1 MISRKKR
8 ILSLLL
14 ALCMTLSIT
23 GCSKKKSLFDGTIL
37 ENVHVLDCDGDL
49 IVGKYL
55 GNYIEVRQT
64 HPHYRDLVTGVK
76 FAQECSARDV
86 KNYNKIKEERL
97 LSSYLTEEELIKI
110 SCDELT
116 EEDINKILI
125 RIIKS
130 ENQKKLTLTGK

>member
-23 GCSKKKSLFDGTIL
+23 GCSKKKSLFDVTIL

-55 GNYIEVRQT
+55 GKYAEVGQT
-64 HPHYRDLVTGVK
+64 HPHYRDLVTGVT
-76 FAQECSARDV
+76 FAQECSHSNV
-86 KNYNKIKEERL
+86 KNYNKKWG
-97 LSSYLTEEELIKI
+97 YFAPF
-110 SCDELT
+110 
-116 EEDINKILI
+116 
-125 RIIKS
+125 
-130 ENQKKLTLTGK
+130 